1 MSELSVA
8 MQHYLETI
16 FDLSAQGTG
25 ARVSDI
31 AARLDVSKASVNNAI
46 NVLAEQG
53 YVSRK
58 KYQVV
63 YLTPEGSEAAHLLE
77 NKHSVLKTLFVRV
90 MGVSDSVAD
99 LDACAIEHIISR
111 ETVSKIHTFLKKS
124 DISLD
129 SDDPSR

>member
-16 FDLSAQGTG
+16 FDLSTQGTG

-46 NVLAEQG
+46 NVLTEQG

-63 YLTPEGSEAAHLLE
+63 YLTPAGSESAHFLE

-90 MGVSDSVAD
+90 MGVPDELAD
-99 LDACAIEHIISR
+99 LDACAIEHIISL
-111 ETVSKIHTFLKKS
+111 ETISKIHAFLKKN
-124 DISLD
+124 DISVD
-129 SDDPSR
+129 SEEACH

>member
-16 FDLSAQGTG
+16 FDLSSQGTG

-31 AARLDVSKASVNNAI
+31 AARLDVTKASVNNAI

-58 KYQVV
+58 KYQVI
-63 YLTPEGSEAAHLLE
+63 YLTSAGSEAAQSLE
-77 NKHSVLKTLFVRV
+77 NKHSVLKTLFAQV
-90 MGVSDSVAD
+90 MGVPDQVAD
-99 LDACAIEHIISR
+99 DDACAIEHIVSL
-111 ETVSKIHTFLKKS
+111 ETVSKIHSFLKKNN
-124 DISLD
+124 ISVD
-129 SDDPSR
+129 SEPPSR